1 MGWLVTAIVA
11 STVVNVA
18 SSIKQGKDAKDQ
30 ANREADQMERDRR
43 LTAVESKQRNN
54 DRVTEYQDARST
66 NDAIFAFLGRDTTDQ
81 SVKAFL
87 AKQQEVAFEDVS
99 RSGLQ
104 SRMEQAKLASQAN
117 DRRIAGKNAQTASY
131 YEAASSIAGGLYKYK
146 TAKI

>member
-1 MGWLVTAIVA
+1 MSFVAAAIVA
-11 STVVNVA
+11 STAISVS

-54 DRVTEYQDARST
+54 DRMIEYQDARST
-66 NDAIFAFLGRDTTDQ
+66 NDAFFAFLGRDATDQ

-104 SRMEQAKLASQAN
+104 SRMEQTKLASQAR

-146 TAKI
+146 TIG

>member
-1 MGWLVTAIVA
+1 MSWLVTAVVA

-54 DRVTEYQDARST
+54 DRMTEYQDARST
-66 NDAIFAFLGRDTTDQ
+66 NDAFFAFLGRDATDQ

-146 TAKI
+146 TIG

>member
-1 MGWLVTAIVA
+1 MSFVAAAIVA
-11 STVVNVA
+11 STAISVS

-54 DRVTEYQDARST
+54 DRMTEYQDARST
-66 NDAIFAFLGRDTTDQ
+66 NDAFFAFLGRDATDQ

-104 SRMEQAKLASQAN
+104 SRMEQAKLASQAR

-131 YEAASSIAGGLYKYK
+131 YEAASSISGGLYKYK
-146 TAKI
+146 TIG